1 MTDLLE
7 QAISQVRQL
16 PESEQNSIAALILK
30 ALEQKQGDFWADF
43 DEIIA
48 ESQVSTGIA
57 DLSYQHDH
65 YAHGG
70 EKRGVE

>member
-1 MTDLLE
+1 MTELLE

-16 PESEQNSIAALILK
+16 PEVEQNSIAELILK
-30 ALEQKQGDFWADF
+30 ALEKKQGSFWADL
-43 DEIIA
+43 DEIIN
-48 ESQVSTGIA
+48 ESKISTGIA

-70 EKRGVE
+70 EMREVE